1 MRAPDQERGLL
12 EITPPRIAPFVK
24 HGNDFRDHLL
34 FGGLKIRSLRFWR
47 CPIRPGKIN
56 SRRASTL
63 KTVQTSTTSPPESD
77 QKFVRGLG
85 LLDSTMLVAGSM
97 IGSGIFIV
105 SSIIGRQVGAP
116 GWLLVVWIVTGLLTL
131 MAALSY
137 GELAA
142 MMPKAGGQY
151 VYLREAFSPLWGFL
165 YGWTLFLVIQTGTI
179 AAVAVGF
186 ARYTG
191 VLIPW
196 FSESNY
202 FIAPIRFGGYAFSLS
217 TAQFLG
223 LAMIALLTF
232 MNTRG
237 LYIGKWVQNVF
248 TTAKTGALIALILLG
263 IIVGVR
269 SGAGAENFKD
279 FWSLRGGLQ
288 EVGAGLTAATA
299 FGLFVG
305 ICVAQTNSLFS
316 ADAWNNIT
324 FTAGEV
330 KDPRRNIPLS
340 LAFGTFLVIGLYL
353 LANVAYLAA
362 LPFAAI
368 QNAPSDRVASE
379 TANVIFPGTGATI
392 MAIAI
397 MISTFGC
404 NNGLILAGARA
415 YYAMARD
422 GLFFR
427 RVGELNKNHVPA
439 WGLIIQGIW
448 AGVLVLP
455 RTVKTDAAGNV
466 TGYGNLYGNLLD
478 YVISAA
484 LIFYIL
490 TILGIFLLRKK
501 QPDAERP
508 YKAWGY
514 PVVPAL
520 YIFGASVILAVLFI
534 YQTATTWPGLI
545 IVLTGVPIYFLW
557 RKSAKIDNAT

>member
-1 MRAPDQERGLL
+1 ME
-12 EITPPRIAPFVK
+12 TF
-24 HGNDFRDHLL
+24 
-34 FGGLKIRSLRFWR
+34 S
-47 CPIRPGKIN
+47 RPAADENK
-56 SRRASTL
+56 L
-63 KTVQTSTTSPPESD
+63 
-77 QKFVRGLG
+77 VRGLG

-105 SSIIGRQVGAP
+105 SSIIARQVGSP

-151 VYLREAFSPLWGFL
+151 IYLREAYSPIWGFL

-186 ARYTG
+186 ARYMG
-191 VLIPW
+191 VLVPW
-196 FSESNY
+196 VSEGKY
-202 FIAPIRFGGYAFSLS
+202 LIAPIRFGGYALSLS
-217 TAQFLG
+217 TAQFVG
-223 LAMIALLTF
+223 LVMIALLTF

-237 LYIGKWVQNVF
+237 LKLGKIVQNIF
-248 TTAKTGALIALILLG
+248 TTAKTGALIALIVLG
-263 IIVGVR
+263 IVVGLR
-269 SGAGAENFKD
+269 SHAGAANFSD
-279 FWSLRGGLQ
+279 FWTLRGNLQ

-330 KDPRRNIPLS
+330 INPRRNVPLS

-353 LANVAYLAA
+353 AANIAYLAV
-362 LPFAAI
+362 LPFEAI

-379 TANVIFPGTGATI
+379 TANVIFPGAGAAV
-392 MAIAI
+392 MAVAI
-397 MISTFGC
+397 MVSTFGC

-427 RVGELNKNHVPA
+427 AVGELNKKHVPG

-448 AGVLVLP
+448 AGALVLP
-455 RTVKTDAAGNV
+455 RTVKTNAAGQV

-490 TILGIFLLRKK
+490 TIIGIFLLRRKR
-501 QPDAERP
+501 PDAERP
-508 YKAWGY
+508 YRAFGY
-514 PVVPAL
+514 PIVPML
-520 YIFGASVILAVLFI
+520 YILGAGVILIVLFI
-534 YQTATTWPGLI
+534 FQTATTWPGLI
-545 IVLTGVPIYFLW
+545 IVLTGVPVYFLW
-557 RKSAKIDNAT
+557 KNRNAPVTTDRTTQT

>member
-1 MRAPDQERGLL
+1 L
-12 EITPPRIAPFVK
+12 E
-24 HGNDFRDHLL
+24 
-34 FGGLKIRSLRFWR
+34 
-47 CPIRPGKIN
+47 
-56 SRRASTL
+56 
-63 KTVQTSTTSPPESD
+63 TVTTSAAAPPANGGFI
-77 QKFVRGLG
+77 KGLG

-105 SSIIGRQVGAP
+105 SSIIARQVGSP
-116 GWLLVVWIVTGLLTL
+116 GWLLVVWLVTGLLTL

-186 ARYTG
+186 ARYMG

-196 FSESNY
+196 VSESNY
-202 FIAPIRFGGYAFSLS
+202 FIEPIRFGGYAFSLS
-217 TAQFLG
+217 TAQFVG

-237 LYIGKWVQNVF
+237 LQLGKIVQNIF

-263 IIVGVR
+263 IIVGLR
-269 SGAGAENFKD
+269 SGAGSANFSD
-279 FWSLRGGLQ
+279 FWTLRGDLQ
-288 EVGAGLTAATA
+288 DVGKGLTAATA

-330 KDPRRNIPLS
+330 KNPRRNVPLS
-340 LAFGTFLVIGLYL
+340 LAFGTILVIALYL
-353 LANVAYLAA
+353 LANVAYLAT
-362 LPFAAI
+362 LSWSAI

-379 TANVIFPGTGATI
+379 TANVIFPGAGATI
-392 MAIAI
+392 MAVAI

-427 RVGELNKNHVPA
+427 RVGTLNKQHVPS

-490 TILGIFLLRKK
+490 TIFGLFVLRKK
-501 QPDAERP
+501 RPDVERP
-508 YKAWGY
+508 YKAFGY
-514 PVVPAL
+514 PLIPAL
-520 YIFGASVILAVLFI
+520 YIIGATVILLVLFI

-557 RKSAKIDNAT
+557 RSANAGRLPDDQRT

>member
-1 MRAPDQERGLL
+1 MD
-12 EITPPRIAPFVK
+12 
-24 HGNDFRDHLL
+24 
-34 FGGLKIRSLRFWR
+34 
-47 CPIRPGKIN
+47 
-56 SRRASTL
+56 
-63 KTVQTSTTSPPESD
+63 STTATTPAGTE

-85 LLDSTMLVAGSM
+85 LLDSTMLVAGSVM
-97 IGSGIFIV
+97 GAGIFIL
-105 SSIIGRQVGAP
+105 SSIIARQVGAP

-196 FSESNY
+196 VSESNY
-202 FIAPIRFGGYAFSLS
+202 FIAPIRFGGDEFSLS
-217 TAQFLG
+217 TAQAVG
-223 LAMIALLTF
+223 LALIALLTF

-237 LYIGKWVQNVF
+237 LKLGKLVQNVF

-263 IIVGVR
+263 IIVGVS
-269 SGAGAENFKD
+269 SGAGAENFRD
-279 FWSLRGGLQ
+279 FWSLRGNLQ
-288 EVGAGLTAATA
+288 DVGQGLTAATA

-330 KDPRRNIPLS
+330 INPRRNVPLS
-340 LAFGTFLVIGLYL
+340 LALGTILVIGLYL

-362 LPFAAI
+362 LPFEAI

-379 TANVIFPGTGATI
+379 TANVIFPGAGATI
-392 MAIAI
+392 MAVAI
-397 MISTFGC
+397 MVSTFGC

-427 RVGELNKNHVPA
+427 RVGELNKNHVPGWA
-439 WGLIIQGIW
+439 LIIQGIW
-448 AGVLVLP
+448 AALLVLP
-455 RTVKTDAAGNV
+455 RTINKDGSF
-466 TGYGNLYGNLLD
+466 GSLYNDLLT

-490 TILGIFLLRKK
+490 TIIGIFALRRKR
-501 QPDAERP
+501 PDAERP
-508 YKAWGY
+508 YKAFGY
-514 PVVPAL
+514 PIVPAL
-520 YIFGASVILAVLFI
+520 YIIGASVILVVLFI
-534 YQTATTWPGLI
+534 YQTATTWPGLL
-545 IVLTGVPIYFLW
+545 IVLTGVPVYFFW
-557 RKSAKIDNAT
+557 RKSYAEAPSGGQGT